1 MNHLDVE
8 RLRARFLL
16 PTADTVFLLRLCFRR
31 CPKILSSSVSGG
43 VKTNRVSTRTGRLF
57 LSTVKVVT

>member
-8 RLRARFLL
+8 YLRACFLL
-16 PTADTVFLLRLCFRR
+16 PTEDTVFLLRLCFRR

-43 VKTNRVSTRTGRLF
+43 VKTNHVPTRTGRLF
-57 LSTVKVVT
+57 LSTVEAVT